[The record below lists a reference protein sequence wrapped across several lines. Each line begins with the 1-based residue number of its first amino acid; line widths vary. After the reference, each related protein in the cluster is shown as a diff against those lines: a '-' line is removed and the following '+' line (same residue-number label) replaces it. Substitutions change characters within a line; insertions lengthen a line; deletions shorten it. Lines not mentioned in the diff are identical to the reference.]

1 MSVFFAALAALS
13 FGTADFLGGAA
24 SRTNQVFVVLVW
36 SQFIGLLLALV
47 VAPIVGAEA
56 VALSDLIWGAV
67 AGIVGAFGVAMLYHG
82 LATTVVAIVSPTA
95 ALVGAAAPVLAGVI
109 LGERPGISGWIGVAL
124 AVPAIILLTTAQP
137 HREEGA
143 VGSGQSNETVQ
154 PRGDSQSDDDR
165 EISRLGSE
173 SRAKERRA
181 LLYGVVAGIGFG
193 GFFILISRTGTGSG
207 LWPLAAARTASIIA
221 ILIVALT
228 QRVRLIPHRTG
239 ASLIG
244 VAGLLDMAANVFFLL
259 ASRIGLLMIS
269 TVVTSLYPA
278 PTVLLARAIHKERLG
293 WARVIGLVVAL
304 AGVALMAIT

>member
-1 MSVFFAALAALS
+1 M
-13 FGTADFLGGAA
+13 
-24 SRTNQVFVVLVW
+24 VLVW
-36 SQFIGLLLALV
+36 SQFIGLLLALI

-56 VALSDLIWGAV
+56 VAFADLLWGAA
-67 AGIVGAFGVAMLYHG
+67 AGVVGAFGVAMLYHG

-109 LGERPGISGWIGVAL
+109 LGEQPGVTGWIGVGL
-124 AVPAIILLTTAQP
+124 AVPAIILLTAAQP
-137 HREEGA
+137 NNGEASAADGHSSE
-143 VGSGQSNETVQ
+143 VGQSNGAGRV
-154 PRGDSQSDDDR
+154 
-165 EISRLGSE
+165 
-173 SRAKERRA
+173 KERRA

-193 GFFILISRTGTGSG
+193 GFFILISRTGSESG

-244 VAGLLDMAANVFFLL
+244 IAGLLDMAANVFFLL

-293 WARVIGLVVAL
+293 LARGVGLAVAL
-304 AGVALMAIT
+304 AGVALMALGT